1 MLTARTMGRSTSRFS
16 GSRLA
21 FLAPLRTLARWDSF
35 LAPDMYDEIAAL
47 YHLVY
52 PDWNAAIAQQ
62 AAALDAII
70 RKHVGPPPRSILDV
84 SCGIG
89 TQALGLAALG
99 HAVTASDLSSGA
111 VERARREAGQ
121 RSLAIDFMVADMCR
135 CAEVHGSGF
144 DVVLSADNSIPHLL
158 SDDAIREALGNF
170 HRCIRPGGITILGV
184 RDYLTEERSSPQLI
198 PYGFRSDGDDRYFVV
213 QTRDWDGDLYDVGM
227 YFIREARGSKPA
239 TVTTGSS
246 RYYAVPLNRLV
257 SLLEASSFIEI
268 QRLEGVLYQHQPL
281 LVARRGM
288 G

>member
-1 MLTARTMGRSTSRFS
+1 
-16 GSRLA
+16 
-21 FLAPLRTLARWDSF
+21 
-35 LAPDMYDEIAAL
+35 MYDEIAAL

-52 PDWNAAIAQQ
+52 RDWNTAIAQQ

-70 RKHVGPPPRSILDV
+70 RNHVGPSPRSILDV

-99 HAVTASDLSSGA
+99 HTVTASDLSSAA
-111 VERARREAGQ
+111 VQRARREAGQ
-121 RSLAIDFMVADMCR
+121 RNLAIDFTVADMRR

-158 SDDAIREALGNF
+158 GADAIREAFGNF
-170 HRCIRPGGITILGV
+170 HRCLRPGGVAILGV
-184 RDYLTEERSSPQLI
+184 RDYVAEDRSSPQLM
-198 PYGFRSDGDDRYFVV
+198 PYGLRSDGDDRYVVV
-213 QTRDWDGDLYDVGM
+213 QTRDWDGEFYDVGM

-239 TVTTGSS
+239 TVTAGSS
-246 RYYAVPLNRLV
+246 RYYAVPNDRLV

-268 QRLEGVLYQHQPL
+268 QRLDGVLYQRQPL